1 MKQTER
7 MSGSKMNPDKKE
19 TPIQCIEILV
29 SKKYLQ
35 NNHNNLHWTLS
46 VYSLENQPVT
56 KDRSLHNSEI
66 FHFMVFDWKRT
77 IKQLLDK
84 FQVPYS
90 IIQYFSPDT
99 VHADA
104 LNVDRFL
111 SDNETDFLLALN
123 ELEPNANI
131 STVASEK
138 SDALRIGKQTLSLE
152 HNSR

>member
-1 MKQTER
+1 
-7 MSGSKMNPDKKE
+7 
-19 TPIQCIEILV
+19 
-29 SKKYLQ
+29 
-35 NNHNNLHWTLS
+35 
-46 VYSLENQPVT
+46 
-56 KDRSLHNSEI
+56 
-66 FHFMVFDWKRT
+66 MVFDWKRT

-152 HNSR
+152 HNCR